1 MNGSWKRTLSAGLAV
16 CLLTS
21 CGMSAA
27 REIPVSSETGEEI
40 SVQWTE
46 EEETDFLE
54 GLTAFTC
61 ETASEFLSGWG
72 WKTNHLYSPASLYLA
87 LAMTA
92 QCAAGDTQSQ
102 LLELLGAEDL
112 ETFANSSAAWFEGLC
127 RENDEGTAALA
138 NSIWLREG
146 FPSFPEPIE
155 KLNQLYSAQA
165 FEADFADAALPKDIG
180 KWVKEATHGLLGKDA
195 ANFQPGAD
203 TQMILFSTLYF
214 KSAWSDPFSKENNS
228 EGTFIKADRMAVLTD
243 YMNQWTGGLYW
254 EGDGFTAGSRSMQ
267 NGADMLFVLPKE
279 ELSPEDL
286 AAHPEVLRQILF
298 PEGPE
303 YAEITW
309 RVPKFSISD
318 SLADIPS
325 TLESLGLTLPFS
337 PNEADFSVLSDTPLY
352 LSDIRQE
359 ATLTIDEEGC
369 EGAAYTEVWADTAA
383 APPPKE
389 VTMDLNRPFLFAVVY
404 RDTVLFTGIINDPA
418 AQ

>member
-1 MNGSWKRTLSAGLAV
+1 
-16 CLLTS
+16 
-21 CGMSAA
+21 
-27 REIPVSSETGEEI
+27 
-40 SVQWTE
+40 
-46 EEETDFLE
+46 
-54 GLTAFTC
+54 
-61 ETASEFLSGWG
+61 
-72 WKTNHLYSPASLYLA
+72 
-87 LAMTA
+87 MTA

-146 FPSFPEPIE
+146 FPYFPEPIE

-165 FEADFADAALPKDIG
+165 FETDFADAALPKDIG

-214 KSAWSDPFSKENNS
+214 KSAWSDLFSKENNS

-243 YMNQWTGGLYW
+243 YMNQRTGGLYW